1 MGKPPY
7 PEAMF
12 FLASAH
18 GEGLMG
24 LPVDMEKAFGL
35 YFSAAKAGHTVSC
48 YRTAMCCEMGIGT
61 KRDPQKA
68 MQFYRKAASLGD
80 VASMYKLGTHLTHY
94 KSDGVGIIM
103 LRGLFGLPINT
114 REAITWL
121 KRAAENAD
129 EENPQAL
136 YILVPTPPNSG

>member
-1 MGKPPY
+1 
-7 PEAMF
+7 
-12 FLASAH
+12 
-18 GEGLMG
+18 MG
-24 LPVDMEKAFGL
+24 LQVDLEKAFGL
-35 YFSAAKAGHTVSC
+35 YFSAAKAGHTASC
-48 YRTAMCCEMGIGT
+48 YRTAMCCECGIGT

-80 VASMYKLGTHLTHY
+80 VASMYKLGISPSQHKT
-94 KSDGVGIIM
+94 DGAGIIM

-136 YILVPTPPNSG
+136 HILVPHPSKPF